1 MYRGREG
8 QWAFFLHRLS
18 GIALMLWLVLHTLNI
33 SSAMWGPEVSNR
45 LMAFFHIPIFQI
57 GLLLV
62 TAGVFYHGFN
72 GLRIIVMDFSSWGVK
87 YQKELWYGVWA
98 LFLLF
103 YIPTLWITVP
113 RIWAQMFG
121 GGNGG

>member
-18 GIALMLWLVLHTLNI
+18 GIALMFWLLLHTLNI

-45 LMAFFHIPIFQI
+45 LMAFFHIPIFQV

-62 TAGVFYHGFN
+62 T
-72 GLRIIVMDFSSWGVK
+72 RIILMDFTGWGVK
-87 YQKELWYGVWA
+87 YQRELWYGV
-98 LFLLF
+98 LFLCIAAA
-103 YIPTLWITVP
+103 IPGLIITVP
-113 RIWAQMFG
+113 RIIAAATQHG
-121 GGNGG
+121 G

>member
-18 GIALMLWLVLHTLNI
+18 GIALLLWLLLHTLNI

-45 LMAFFHIPIFQI
+45 LMAFFHVPVFQV

-62 TAGVFYHGFN
+62 TAGALYHAFN
-72 GLRIIVMDFSSWGVK
+72 GLRIILMDFTSWGVK
-87 YQKELWYGVWA
+87 YQKELWYGV
-98 LFLLF
+98 LFLCLAAA
-103 YIPTLWITVP
+103 IPGLIITVP
-113 RIWAQMFG
+113 RIIAAASR
-121 GGNGG
+121 NGG

>member
-18 GIALMLWLVLHTLNI
+18 GIALMLWLLLHTLNI

-45 LMAFFHIPIFQI
+45 LMAFFHIPIFQV

-62 TAGVFYHGFN
+62 TAAALYHAFN
-72 GLRIIVMDFSSWGVK
+72 GLRIILMDFTGWGVK
-87 YQKELWYGVWA
+87 YQKELWYGV
-98 LFLLF
+98 LFLCIAAA
-103 YIPTLWITVP
+103 IPGLIITVP
-113 RIWAQMFG
+113 RIIAAATKYG
-121 GGNGG
+121 G

>member
-18 GIALMLWLVLHTLNI
+18 GIALLLWLMLHTLNI

-45 LMAFFHIPIFQI
+45 LMAFFHVPVFQV

-62 TAGVFYHGFN
+62 TAGALYHAFN
-72 GLRIIVMDFSSWGVK
+72 GLRIILLDFTSWGVK
-87 YQKELWYGVWA
+87 YQKELWYGV
-98 LFLLF
+98 LFLCLAAA
-103 YIPTLWITVP
+103 IPGLIITVP
-113 RIWAQMFG
+113 RIIAAATKHG
-121 GGNGG
+121 G